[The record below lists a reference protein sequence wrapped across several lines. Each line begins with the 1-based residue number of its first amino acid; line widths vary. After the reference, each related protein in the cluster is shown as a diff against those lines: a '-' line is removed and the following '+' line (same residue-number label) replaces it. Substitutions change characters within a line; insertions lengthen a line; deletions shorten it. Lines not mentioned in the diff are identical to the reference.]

1 MSATTN
7 GHILAM
13 IGRAARNS
21 WLLRRDTGR
30 RTRAAVLGLGFID
43 LIDDRTYSTGYGSGI
58 PSIVLWR

>member
-1 MSATTN
+1 
-7 GHILAM
+7 M